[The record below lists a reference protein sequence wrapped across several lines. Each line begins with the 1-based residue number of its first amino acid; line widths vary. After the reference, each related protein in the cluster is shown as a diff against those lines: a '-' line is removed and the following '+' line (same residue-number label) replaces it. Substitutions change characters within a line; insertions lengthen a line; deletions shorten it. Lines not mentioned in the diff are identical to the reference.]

1 MKTCEMRVVSLFNE
15 TLEIPEMFDPNDP
28 VLQRLKKLVELEFY
42 NYFDRKIDIKN
53 WEYILKRASAY
64 TVYVC
69 I

>member
-1 MKTCEMRVVSLFNE
+1 MRVVSLFNE

>member
-1 MKTCEMRVVSLFNE
+1 MRVVSLFNE
-15 TLEIPEMFDPNDP
+15 TYEIPELLDPSDP

-64 TVYVC
+64 TVNVC
-69 I
+69 V

>member
-1 MKTCEMRVVSLFNE
+1 MRVVSLFNE
-15 TLEIPEMFDPNDP
+15 TIEIPEILDTSDP

-42 NYFDRKIDIKN
+42 NYFDVKIDITN

-64 TVYVC
+64 TVNVR

>member
-1 MKTCEMRVVSLFNE
+1 MRVVSLFNE
-15 TLEIPEMFDPNDP
+15 TIEIPEMFDPNDP

-42 NYFDRKIDIKN
+42 RYFDRKIEITN

-64 TVYVC
+64 TVNAR

>member
-1 MKTCEMRVVSLFNE
+1 MRVVSLFNE
-15 TLEIPEMFDPNDP
+15 TLEIPEMFDPSDP

-64 TVYVC
+64 TVNVC